1 MTVGEITGETK
12 PEKKDHWLIRS
23 IVLMIL
29 CCAIGSVVS
38 QLWVRSEPDFPKYLV
53 TPASNLIAFLTY
65 VFVTLIYE
73 IQNLKEKIN
82 SIKNS

>member
-29 CCAIGSVVS
+29 CCVVGSVVS
-38 QLWVRSEPDFPKYLV
+38 HLWATSEPDFPKYLV
-53 TPASNLIAFLTY
+53 SPASNLIAFLTY
-65 VFVTLIYE
+65 AFATLIYE
-73 IQNLKEKIN
+73 IQSLKEKIN